1 MHRQRST
8 ESFLQSA
15 RPLPTAIRSAWFE
28 TKSLIWPVSRG
39 RIDLC
44 DDDSISHEEV
54 SMRRSIISAL
64 SATLLAGA
72 LCTTASAQ
80 SLSPSD
86 LERTDTVDLPSGI
99 DASPEMWMY
108 LHEYKRS
115 KDPREAIRAKA
126 ITKAKQRRARLES
139 QKWYGLSKSRPGANA
154 MPQMSVFYGQQ
165 WGGLAWSPNQWTPY
179 ATHRSYYG
187 GSSRRYYTAPV
198 VRIAD
203 R

>member
-1 MHRQRST
+1 
-8 ESFLQSA
+8 
-15 RPLPTAIRSAWFE
+15 
-28 TKSLIWPVSRG
+28 
-39 RIDLC
+39 
-44 DDDSISHEEV
+44 
-54 SMRRSIISAL
+54 MRRSIISAL

-80 SLSPSD
+80 SVSPSD

-115 KDPREAIRAKA
+115 KDPREAVRAKA
-126 ITKAKQRRARLES
+126 ITRAKQRQARLES